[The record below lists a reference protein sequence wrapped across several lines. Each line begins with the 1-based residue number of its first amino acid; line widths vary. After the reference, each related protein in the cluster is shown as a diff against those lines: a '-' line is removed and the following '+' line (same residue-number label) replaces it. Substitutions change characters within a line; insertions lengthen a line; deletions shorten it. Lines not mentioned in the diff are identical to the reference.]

1 MHITFILLYNLQ
13 LRFEPMT
20 FLLYEGN
27 TPIIRGISSS
37 NYACGAGVVG
47 SGGTGGAGGTGVCVG
62 SDMTLSAS

>member
-1 MHITFILLYNLQ
+1 
-13 LRFEPMT
+13 MT